1 MTYRIIRFT
10 KFVQCRG
17 LVVKQGLTLEQAQA
31 HCNDPKTEGN
41 GWFDGYEKE
50 GQ

>member
-10 KFVQCRG
+10 KFGQYRG
-17 LVVKQGLTLEQAQA
+17 LVIKQGLTLEQAKE
-31 HCNDPKTEGN
+31 HCNDPKTEGD